1 MRILDLFA
9 GPGGWDEGAAMIGLT
24 DTVGVELD
32 KWACATAEA
41 AGHARIQS
49 DTRQYQQIGDAVPP
63 RMAAHIIAAASSTP
77 LPANLRP
84 QEAAA

>member
-1 MRILDLFA
+1 MRVT
-9 GPGGWDEGAAMIGLT
+9 PQ
-24 DTVGVELD
+24 
-32 KWACATAEA
+32 EA
-41 AGHARIQS
+41 AVLQS
-49 DTRQYQQIGDAVPP
+49 FRPDYPWQGPRTRQYQQIGDAVPP